1 VLIFFNHEGHEEH
14 EVWDLFLKSMVK
26 QERNLK
32 MGSSDSFN
40 KSSCPS
46 CSSWCDTSAT
56 HTKDWHPGTLL
67 ALSGYYWKT
76 CTLHAAVK
84 LDIFTLI
91 GNDTL
96 TALEIAQKTGW
107 DARGTTML
115 LDALAAMALLTKT
128 SSGYAN
134 TQAAA
139 DFLSKDSDRYIGY
152 MIQHHHHLADSW
164 VRMDEAVTRGGP
176 IRERASVSSD
186 QWREAFL
193 MGMFNNAMA
202 TAPVV
207 AQSLDLSG
215 CSRLLDMGG
224 GPGTYA
230 IHFCRSNPDLTAV
243 VFDLATTRPFAE
255 KTIQQFGLSDR
266 IQFTEGDYTT
276 GDVPLAQAFDA
287 AWLSHVLHGEGPDK
301 AAEIVAHAAKTL
313 VPGGHL
319 LIHDF
324 ILADTRDRPEFA
336 ALFSLNMLLGTDSG
350 QSYSES
356 EIREMMIAAGLTDI
370 VRLDYSGPTQ
380 SGILKGIKP

>member
-1 VLIFFNHEGHEEH
+1 
-14 EVWDLFLKSMVK
+14 
-26 QERNLK
+26 
-32 MGSSDSFN
+32 MGSNDSFN

-46 CSSWCDTSAT
+46 GCGTSET

-67 ALSGYYWKT
+67 ELSGYYWKT
-76 CTLHAAVK
+76 CTLHTAVK
-84 LDIFTLI
+84 LDIFTII
-91 GNDTL
+91 GSDTL
-96 TALEIAQKTGW
+96 TAREVTRKTGW
-107 DARGTTML
+107 DLRGLTML

-128 SSGYAN
+128 PTGYAN
-134 TQAAA
+134 TQASA

-164 VRMDEAVTRGGP
+164 IRMDQAVTRGGP
-176 IRERASVSSD
+176 IRDRSSVSSEE
-186 QWREAFL
+186 WREAFL

-207 AQSLDLSG
+207 AQSVDLSG

-230 IHFCRSNPDLTAV
+230 IHFCRANPDLTAV
-243 VFDLATTRPFAE
+243 VFDLPTTRPFAE
-255 KTIQQFGLSDR
+255 KTIEQFGLSDR
-266 IQFTEGDYTT
+266 IRFVPGDYTT
-276 GDVPLAQAFDA
+276 DDISLNQEFDA

-301 AAEIVAHAAKTL
+301 AADIVAHAGKTL
-313 VPGGHL
+313 VPGGQM

-324 ILADTRDRPEFA
+324 LLEDTRDRPEFA
-336 ALFSLNMLLGTDSG
+336 ALFSLNMFLGTDSG

-356 EIREMMIAAGLTDI
+356 EIREMMTAAGLTDI
-370 VRLDYSGPTQ
+370 VRMDYTGPTE